1 MDMCVAE
8 KAKTETF
15 TRVFVCGESFIRRLT
30 FERMV
35 YMLTEAQRHR
45 GTEAQRHRGTEAQR
59 HRGTEA

>member
-1 MDMCVAE
+1 MCVAE

-15 TRVFVCGESFIRRLT
+15 TCVFVYGESFIRRLT

-35 YMLTEAQRHR
+35 YMIQRHR

-59 HRGTEA
+59 HRGTIIIS